1 MRNEDEICSK
11 LGYRWRNS
19 YGGSMLE
26 AQTSTVTH
34 FSFKFRT
41 SSIDTVKPASNLLL
55 RIFLV
60 MFLLAVTS
68 FKSFAMP
75 PHPNLENKMRSGEV
89 AIPEHLQ
96 NLRFM
101 QEKGIDQPSLHP
113 VSEVYPTGTGPVGN
127 YNVLVL
133 LVEFSDNSSS
143 VNGSFFDTL
152 IFENQ
157 FGCVHHYYQEI
168 SYGALDIITVNLPS
182 TTGWNTAPETY
193 AYYVNGNY
201 GYGSYPQNSQKLVED
216 LVDLADPLVDFSQ
229 YDNDSDG
236 YVDALVVVHAG
247 PGAEFP
253 PYSPDDIW
261 SHKWSVPWPWTAA
274 DGVKVRDYTMQ
285 PEYWQSPYD
294 MTCGVYCHELGHV
307 FGLPD
312 FYDTD
317 NSSYGIGQWSLMA
330 GGSWN
335 GSLGNSPAHP
345 DAWCMTQLGYVT
357 PTVVT
362 SNTSDVEIPA
372 IENSPVVYKLWT
384 FGSPLSEYFLV
395 VNRQKTGYD
404 SALPSEGLL
413 IWHVDESIDDYG
425 ANDNEWYQGHT
436 TFGYYKVALEQSD
449 GLWELESTVPF
460 GYVNYSNDPY
470 PGNDTNRTFNGSST
484 PNSHSYAE
492 TETYV
497 EVTSISNSGP
507 TMTCDFFVSPADV
520 EDEFT
525 ERSPSNYSL
534 KQNYPNPFNPTTE
547 IEYFVPRDGHIKLE
561 IFNLLGQKIQTLVD
575 QEQKRGT
582 YTITWDS
589 TSEQKTFVSNGI
601 YFYQLSAEDFEKTN
615 KMILLK

>member
-1 MRNEDEICSK
+1 MKNADKICS
-11 LGYRWRNS
+11 
-19 YGGSMLE
+19 
-26 AQTSTVTH
+26 
-34 FSFKFRT
+34 
-41 SSIDTVKPASNLLL
+41 ILL
-55 RIFLV
+55 I
-60 MFLLAVTS
+60 MFLLSLAS
-68 FKSFAMP
+68 LKSLAMP
-75 PHPNLENKMRSGEV
+75 PHPDLEKKMILGEV
-89 AIPEHLQ
+89 PVPEHLL
-96 NLRFM
+96 NPRFM

-113 VSEVYPTGTGPVGN
+113 ASEVYPTGTGPVGSFKA
-127 YNVLVL
+127 LVL
-133 LVEFSDNSSS
+133 LVDFSDNPSS

-152 IFENQ
+152 ILENQ
-157 FGCVHHYYQEI
+157 QGCVHHYYQEV
-168 SYGALDIITVNLPS
+168 SYGALDIITVHYPS
-182 TTGWNTAPETY
+182 ATGWNTAPETH
-193 AYYVNGNY
+193 AYYVDGEH
-201 GYGSYPQNSQKLVED
+201 GLGSYPRNCQKLVED
-216 LVDLADPLVDFSQ
+216 LADLADPVVDFSQ
-229 YDNDSDG
+229 YDNDLDG
-236 YVDALVVVHAG
+236 YVDALIVVHAG
-247 PGAEFP
+247 RGAELTQNP
-253 PYSPDDIW
+253 NDIW
-261 SHKWSVPWPWTAA
+261 SHKWGVTYSWSTANLK
-274 DGVKVRDYTMQ
+274 DGVRVWEYTIQ
-285 PEYWQSPYD
+285 PEYWYSPYD

-312 FYDTD
+312 LYDTD
-317 NSSYGIGQWSLMA
+317 YSSYGIGQWSLMA

-335 GSLGNSPAHP
+335 GYLGDSPAHP
-345 DAWCMTQLGYVT
+345 DAWCMTKLGYVSA
-357 PTVVT
+357 TVVA
-362 SNTSDVEIPA
+362 SNTSGVEIPA
-372 IENSPVVYKLWT
+372 IENSPVAYKLWT
-384 FGSPLSEYFLV
+384 SGSPLNEYFLV

-404 SALPSEGLL
+404 SALPHHGLL
-413 IWHVDESIDDYG
+413 IWHVDESIGDYG
-425 ANDNEWYQGHT
+425 ANDDEWYPGHT

-589 TSEQKTFVSNGI
+589 TSEPKTSVSNGI